1 MGVFDA
7 MRTGLEI
14 GGALGRGQ
22 RQREQQ
28 DAQAGA
34 FSTGGWQGA
43 AKMAGS
49 QGNFEAAQD
58 YQQQATTQ
66 QNDGFTRARETAQ
79 VLGRVGASLQAVPM
93 EQRQARVQQMAP
105 MLERMGIGAD
115 QLAQA
120 DWSDQGLQEM
130 QALSG
135 QLERFSDIR
144 EVDGQIVGIGRDG
157 SVTPLTQPSL
167 TAGAPPGHMWTDTTR
182 TDVRR
187 FPGWEPPSY
196 LPSQVMTP
204 DRAEQLQLPPG
215 AYLERRDGDVRP
227 INTQR
232 GSPLERARAT
242 ADVERLETLNSAADT
257 DASTVAEL
265 GLFAQL
271 NTQESGTG
279 PGSLGTMG
287 VGNFRPFQNDQAQQM
302 EQIIA
307 RLTPAQRVPG
317 SGATSDFDARMFQ
330 AALPGL
336 NRSPGAN
343 NNIIEAY
350 RRRAQMSAERAM
362 VADAWLESGSLQGF
376 DTAWRRYVN
385 QYPIYARNATPEN
398 PVLNT
403 AQRPSFVDWA
413 QANGVEIGSRTSEQ
427 MQTQTEQPAANEP
440 PKTRRDQGYDP
451 LGILN

>member
-49 QGNFEAAQD
+49 QGNFEAAEGF
-58 YQQQATTQ
+58 QQQATTQ

-157 SVTPLTQPSL
+157 SVTPLTQPSM
-167 TAGAPPGHMWTDTTR
+167 TQGAPTGHMWADPGR
-182 TDVRR
+182 TSLRR
-187 FPGWEPPSY
+187 IPGWEPPGGAGGGGATYSI
-196 LPSQVMTP
+196 MTP
-204 DRAEQLQLPPG
+204 EEVQAAGLPPG
-215 AYLERRDGDVRP
+215 SYQRNNANNQTTRIGATAGGFGPDQRARVAITLDPALEAAQALERMEADAVQRQGSHGSNTPLGQDWGARMAEAIPWDG
-227 INTQR
+227 
-232 GSPLERARAT
+232 G
-242 ADVERLETLNSAADT
+242 
-257 DASTVAEL
+257 TVARVVGGEDYNAYTSASSAFEAAML
-265 GLFAQL
+265 PILSGAAV
-271 NTQESGTG
+271 TES
-279 PGSLGTMG
+279 
-287 VGNFRPFQNDQAQQM
+287 
-302 EQIIA
+302 E
-307 RLTPAQRVPG
+307 AQRVVRAVLPRQG
-317 SGATSDFDARMFQ
+317 DTREVLQQKARRRRQMLNG
-330 AALPGL
+330 AALIGGRELPY
-336 NRSPGAN
+336 PD
-343 NNIIEAY
+343 E
-350 RRRAQMSAERAM
+350 Q
-362 VADAWLESGSLQGF
+362 VA
-376 DTAWRRYVN
+376 
-385 QYPIYARNATPEN
+385 
-398 PVLNT
+398 
-403 AQRPSFVDWA
+403 DWA
-413 QANGVEIGSRTSEQ
+413 QRYANAAQQAPQDASPTGGGSLDQLSDEELDALEQ
-427 MQTQTEQPAANEP
+427 RLMSGQ
-440 PKTRRDQGYDP
+440 
-451 LGILN
+451 